1 MIAANKNVILA
12 SGSPRRKELLSLVLD
27 TFTCLSLDIDESF
40 PSSIPAHEV
49 AAHLA
54 VKKAEIAHQRCAEES
69 IVITADTTV
78 ICDEILLEKPQS
90 EKEAAQFLNT
100 LSNRW
105 HEVVTAACIRYGD
118 QQFLHT
124 SVNKVRFASLP
135 SEAIEDYIRTG
146 SPMDKA
152 GGYGIQDDFG
162 KIFIEKIEGDYQA
175 IMGLQVSWVHK
186 KLNELIN

>member
-12 SGSPRRKELLSLVLD
+12 SGSPRRKELLSLVID
-27 TFTCLSLDIDESF
+27 SFTCLSLDIDESF
-40 PSSIPAHEV
+40 PASIPAHEV

-54 VKKAEIAHQRCAEES
+54 VKKAEIAHKRCAEES

-78 ICDEILLEKPQS
+78 ICDDILLEKPQS
-90 EKEAAQFLNT
+90 KKEAAQFLNT

-105 HEVVTAACIRYGD
+105 HEVVTATCIRYGD
-118 QQFLHT
+118 LQLLHT

-162 KIFIEKIEGDYQA
+162 KVFIEKIEGDYQA

-186 KLNELIN
+186 KLDELIS

>member
-12 SGSPRRKELLSLVLD
+12 SGSPRRKELLSLIID
-27 TFTCLSLDIDESF
+27 SFTCVSLDIDESF
-40 PSSIPAHEV
+40 PSSIPAREV
-49 AAHLA
+49 ATHLA
-54 VKKAEIAHQRCAEES
+54 VKKAEIAHQRCTEES

-90 EKEAAQFLNT
+90 EREAAQFLNT

-118 QQFLHT
+118 QQFLNT
-124 SVNKVRFASLP
+124 SVNKVHFASLP
-135 SEAIEDYIRTG
+135 SNAIENYIRTG

-162 KIFIEKIEGDYQA
+162 KVFIEKIEGDYQA
-175 IMGLQVSWVHK
+175 IMGLQISWVHK
-186 KLNELIN
+186 RLDELIN

>member
-49 AAHLA
+49 AAHSG
-54 VKKAEIAHQRCAEES
+54 KKAEIAHQRCAEES

-78 ICDEILLEKPQS
+78 ICDDILLEKPQS

-105 HEVVTAACIRYGD
+105 HEVVTAACIRCGD

-186 KLNELIN
+186 KLDELIN

>member
-12 SGSPRRKELLSLVLD
+12 SGSPRRKELLSLVID
-27 TFTCLSLDIDESF
+27 SFTCLSLDIDESF

-54 VKKAEIAHQRCAEES
+54 VKKAEIAHQRCGNES

-78 ICDEILLEKPQS
+78 ICDDILLEKPQS

-135 SEAIEDYIRTG
+135 REAIEDYIRTG

-152 GGYGIQDDFG
+152 GGYGIQDEFG
-162 KIFIEKIEGDYQA
+162 KVFIEKIEGDYQA
-175 IMGLQVSWVHK
+175 IMGLQVSWVYK
-186 KLNELIN
+186 KLDELIN

>member
-12 SGSPRRKELLSLVLD
+12 SGSPRRKELLSLIID
-27 TFTCLSLDIDESF
+27 SFTCVSLDIDESF

-54 VKKAEIAHQRCAEES
+54 VKKAEIAHQRCTEES

-90 EKEAAQFLNT
+90 EREAAQFLNT

-118 QQFLHT
+118 QQLLNT
-124 SVNKVRFASLP
+124 SVNKVHFASLP
-135 SEAIEDYIRTG
+135 SNAIENYIRTG

-162 KIFIEKIEGDYQA
+162 KVFIEKIEGDYQA
-175 IMGLQVSWVHK
+175 IMGLQVSWVYK
-186 KLNELIN
+186 KLDELIN

>member
-1 MIAANKNVILA
+1 MCIRD
-12 SGSPRRKELLSLVLD
+12 S
-27 TFTCLSLDIDESF
+27 
-40 PSSIPAHEV
+40 
-49 AAHLA
+49 
-54 VKKAEIAHQRCAEES
+54 
-69 IVITADTTV
+69 TTV

-90 EKEAAQFLNT
+90 VKEAAQFLNT

-105 HEVVTAACIRYGD
+105 HEVVTAACIRHGD

-135 SEAIEDYIRTG
+135 SDVIEDYIRTG

-162 KIFIEKIEGDYQA
+162 KVFIEKIEGDYQA
-175 IMGLQVSWVHK
+175 VMGLQVSWVYK
-186 KLNELIN
+186 KLDELIN